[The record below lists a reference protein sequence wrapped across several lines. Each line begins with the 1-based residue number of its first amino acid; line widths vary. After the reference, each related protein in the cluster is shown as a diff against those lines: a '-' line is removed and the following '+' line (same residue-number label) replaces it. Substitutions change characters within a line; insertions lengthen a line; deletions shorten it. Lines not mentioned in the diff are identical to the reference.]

1 MRSLS
6 LALIV
11 AFATA
16 TRLTA
21 FDAAADNQIKTAE
34 VKNADYKPL
43 GAADKKDDKNKLAEA
58 DRKDAAIKPID
69 IKAPGAEEKKDT
81 LENTKEK
88 SASFGGC
95 DQA

>member
-21 FDAAADNQIKTAE
+21 FDAAADNQIRTAD
-34 VKNADYKPL
+34 VKNADFKPL
-43 GAADKKDDKNKLAEA
+43 GAAEHKDNKA
-58 DRKDAAIKPID
+58 KDAAIKPID

-81 LENTKEK
+81 LEETKEK
-88 SASFGGC
+88 SASFG
-95 DQA
+95 DYA